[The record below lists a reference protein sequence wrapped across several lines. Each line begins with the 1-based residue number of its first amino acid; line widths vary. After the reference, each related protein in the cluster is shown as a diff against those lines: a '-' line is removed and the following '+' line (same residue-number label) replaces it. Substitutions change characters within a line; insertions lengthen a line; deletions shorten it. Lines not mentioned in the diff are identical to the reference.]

1 LIYFLGTTDELD
13 FVFSSPRK
21 TTSCLEDLSNELIYE
36 IFEFLDYFHVY
47 EAFFNLNIRFH
58 RLVTNSNL
66 PIKINLSSIS
76 KSTFNRYNEDI
87 IETNMHRINL
97 LRVADVFMYD
107 FAFSIISKLSMFDR
121 IETLILDNIESK
133 YLENLFNQ
141 LLFLPLLSS
150 LVINSVDKIK
160 NRSTIYRQIV
170 RLPALKYCKL
180 SFEGSTDDGVLS
192 VSTNEYSSIEHLI
205 ITNYIPFEEL
215 HNLLSY
221 IPKLRRLSVYSLS
234 EHWGKTEISARLSN
248 HLTHLSVNGGSV
260 EFDRFEKMVMNVFS
274 TIRVLYFTRD
284 CNANSPY
291 FNANKWQQLITSH
304 LPNLRVF
311 DIQCNVSINNMD
323 DQAIIDTQIN
333 QFTTSFWIERQWF
346 FSHQFYHSRFRN
358 HVFLYSTNPYR
369 Y

>member
-13 FVFSSPRK
+13 FIFSSPRK
-21 TTSCLEDLSNELIYE
+21 TISCLEDLSNELIYE

-58 RLVTNSNL
+58 RLITNSNL

-97 LRVADVFMYD
+97 LRLSGVFMYD
-107 FAFSIISKLSMFDR
+107 FALSIISKLSMFDR

-150 LVINSVDKIK
+150 LVINSVDIIK
-160 NRSTIYRQIV
+160 DKSTIYRQIV

-180 SFEGSTDDGVLS
+180 SLEGSTDDTVLS

-205 ITNYIPFEEL
+205 ITNYIRFEQL

-234 EHWGKTEISARLSN
+234 ERWHKTEISARLLN
-248 HLTHLSVNGGSV
+248 HLTHLSVNVRNV
-260 EFDRFEKMVMNVFS
+260 EFDRFEKMAMNVFR
-274 TIRVLYFTRD
+274 TIRVLNFTQD
-284 CNANSPY
+284 CNSDSPY
-291 FNANKWQQLITSH
+291 FDANKWQQLITSH
-304 LPNLRVF
+304 LQNLHVF
-311 DIQCNVSINNMD
+311 DIQCNVSISNTD
-323 DQAIIDTQIN
+323 DQSRIDTLIN

-346 FSHQFYHSRFRN
+346 FSHQFYHSRRSN